1 MKNLLILGLFVIVI
15 LVFVS
20 IWMQGQSIDRGKKH
34 FEEFNSAVIDTQIK
48 SLRIAYKGTEMRL
61 MDGREFVFYPLT
73 DRDLNE
79 GKKFSYTA
87 VKGDHVFKPAFS
99 DTLFLIHED
108 KKLAYTFK
116 KMID

>member
-1 MKNLLILGLFVIVI
+1 MKNLLILGLFMIVI

-48 SLRIAYKGTEMRL
+48 SIRIAYKGTEMKL
-61 MDGREFVFYPLT
+61 VDGREFVFYPFT
-73 DRDLNE
+73 DKDLNQ
-79 GKKFSYTA
+79 GMKFGDTA
-87 VKGDHVFKPAFS
+87 EKGDYVFKSAFS

-108 KKLAYTFK
+108 KKLAYTFQK
-116 KMID
+116 ND